1 MEKRKTVFT
10 YISQVF
16 ATFGIIVTIFILFS
30 FLIGEGTGE
39 YSTLFRLGKAGL
51 GLSALLELLLLA
63 AVITLVRVMFL
74 TDWWIK
80 NMTIVWRN
88 VLFFLSVLAAIVVM
102 ILLFDWFPVDD
113 AAAWGG
119 FLISFI
125 LGMGLSIL
133 ISRLRE
139 QAENSRMQAALDKYM
154 TNSAGEAGT
163 P

>member
-1 MEKRKTVFT
+1 
-10 YISQVF
+10 
-16 ATFGIIVTIFILFS
+16 
-30 FLIGEGTGE
+30 
-39 YSTLFRLGKAGL
+39 
-51 GLSALLELLLLA
+51 
-63 AVITLVRVMFL
+63 
-74 TDWWIK
+74 
-80 NMTIVWRN
+80 
-88 VLFFLSVLAAIVVM
+88 M

-125 LGMGLSIL
+125 LSMGLSIL

-154 TNSAGEAGT
+154 KNSAGEEGT